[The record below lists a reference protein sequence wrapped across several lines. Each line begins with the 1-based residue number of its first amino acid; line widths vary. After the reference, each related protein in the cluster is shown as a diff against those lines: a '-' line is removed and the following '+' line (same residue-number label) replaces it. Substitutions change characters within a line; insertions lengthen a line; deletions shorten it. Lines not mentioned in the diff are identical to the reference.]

1 MADDAKNEAV
11 DTATDEAHK
20 AMDKTADE
28 VKKKGSSG

>member
-1 MADDAKNEAV
+1 MVEDTKNEAV

-20 AMDKTADE
+20 AMDKAADE